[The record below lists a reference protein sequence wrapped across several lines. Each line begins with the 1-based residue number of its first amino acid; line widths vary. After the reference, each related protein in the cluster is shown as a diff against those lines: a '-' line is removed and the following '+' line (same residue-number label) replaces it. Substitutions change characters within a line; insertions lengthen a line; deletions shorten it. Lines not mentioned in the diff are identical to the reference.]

1 MGECEYHQWFIITA
15 ALLGTLF
22 GLGITACFFSYCMKV
37 CHQYRG
43 RSNLGN
49 IGACENGNNDFH
61 MIPGSVKSLVQQ
73 YEENR

>member
-1 MGECEYHQWFIITA
+1 
-15 ALLGTLF
+15 
-22 GLGITACFFSYCMKV
+22 MKV